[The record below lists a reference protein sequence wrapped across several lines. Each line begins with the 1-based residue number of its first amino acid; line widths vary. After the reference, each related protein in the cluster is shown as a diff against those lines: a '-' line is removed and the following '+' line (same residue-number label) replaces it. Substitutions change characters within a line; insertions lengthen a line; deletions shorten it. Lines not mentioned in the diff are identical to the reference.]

1 MAIETRTIVFREAE
15 LVQAAYAY
23 CIRQDLTMPFGRLI
37 AVVAG
42 TEADDRIRLAFS
54 NTDGGPSE
62 IILTYNQ
69 MAAGLIMHCAA
80 SGIPLPRYA
89 RKRLTPAG
97 EGMALIIRLPEYAGE
112 AVDADGA
119 ALPA

>member
-1 MAIETRTIVFREAE
+1 MAIETRTIVFEEDE

-23 CIRQDLTMPFGRLI
+23 CVRQDLAMPRGRL
-37 AVVAG
+37 VHVTAG
-42 TEADDRIRLAFS
+42 PEAEDEVRLSFTTSS
-54 NTDGGPSE
+54 NRLTDLV
-62 IILTYNQ
+62 ITYNQ

-97 EGMALIIRLPEYAGE
+97 DGMALIIRLPEYAGE
-112 AVDADGA
+112 AIDAEPAAGA
-119 ALPA
+119 